1 MKRIRRSLALLLA
14 VLLLVPSFVFP
25 AVGDEYDFT
34 MSMTANGS
42 NFNVGETISAD
53 IYIAAA
59 SEKTINSYQF
69 TLSYDTDKL
78 TLGTVTNNVEIG
90 GSSVIKADNNGTY
103 AYVIEG
109 KNGLDITSQTKVATV
124 TFTVKDGIGA
134 CDPTIIALKQCY
146 VGEMGKTGDPTVGYD
161 AATATVTLHKHVIK
175 LYGGSGGHVNDGANV
190 TLYAK
195 YNMAGLYSD
204 ATCTKPVTSVSV
216 AAKEGY
222 ALASPQWSDGTISYD
237 NFDAVKSAIFA
248 DSKSIYLQ
256 TVKLS
261 KVTVNGGTVT
271 GGTVAGGSFYV
282 MPNSSI
288 SYETLSEKGISVTV
302 DPGYSLTGWKVGNQT
317 LTANSSVTVSGDVT
331 VTPIFTAGSYNFT
344 APNTVTVTGGVTD
357 GRVTHD
363 KNVTFTVQPGENKAI
378 SSVSWIDQN
387 GQSNP
392 LTADANGVYKI
403 PGDKILGNVSIN
415 VETVEYR
422 TVTFQAGEGAELT
435 TTTLYTKYNIG
446 GLYSAPTCKD
456 NETANV
462 PVPSAAQGYRLPAD
476 NAAEPMWGSYTSASI
491 MEAKIDSNITLTVN
505 GIKQIT
511 VSFAAGAN
519 GALSGE
525 TTRTVDINTS
535 FASIA
540 PTATPNPGYKFDGW
554 TPVVDKITEAATFT
568 ANFSKASFNVSASQ
582 SNLYSVGITTGE
594 GITADP
600 NGGYSVVYGTDVSFT
615 VSGIGGA
622 KVTGVQYKV
631 GSGET
636 KSLTA
641 DANGVYTIPGNEI
654 IDSVVIS
661 ASVDNTGNITF
672 NAGDHGT
679 GTVVK
684 TFANGYVLTA
694 EDIPTPTAEP
704 GYKFTVWN
712 VDPVGKTVAGD
723 AEYIAQYVDE
733 SYSVTIDGTAK
744 EDATHGRDYT
754 IPAYSDGKVI
764 SRVAVTV
771 GGNTVNTTLDENGN
785 YVIAGADIIGT
796 IAVETVS
803 YNVTIKF
810 VSREQYMAIK
820 TGEKMAVLETVKLDD
835 SHYQLSDDAIAF
847 YWSDKYSAYVR
858 FVKDTMTEAQL
869 AAQLMKADVAAEE
882 IVYDGDISLNGN
894 VNVVD
899 AGIINDTLNG
909 NVDSAQ
915 ITAMMRFKMDVF
927 NAGATDAKVTL
938 NGQNVQVTTADIQAV
953 VDAAVG
959 KITLK

>member
-1 MKRIRRSLALLLA
+1 MKKLRRSLALLLA

-25 AVGDEYDFT
+25 ATGDGYDFT
-34 MSMTANGS
+34 MSMTANGTD
-42 NFNVGETISAD
+42 FNVGETISAD

-78 TLGTVTNNVEIG
+78 TLGTVTNNVTVE
-90 GSSVIKADNNGTY
+90 GSSVVDANNNGTY

-109 KNGLDITSQTKVATV
+109 SDGLVISAPVKVATV

-134 CDPTIIALKQCY
+134 CSPTTIALENCY
-146 VGEMGKTGDPTVGYD
+146 IGQKNDKNDPDVGTDD
-161 AATATVTLHKHVIK
+161 ARATVTLHKHVIK
-175 LYGGSGGHVNDGANV
+175 LYGDNGGLVNDGADV

-195 YNMAGLYSD
+195 YNEAGLYSD
-204 ATCTKPVTSVSV
+204 TTFKTKVETVSV
-216 AAKEGY
+216 AAKEGF
-222 ALASPQWSDGTISYD
+222 ALASPQWFDGKESYD
-237 NFDAVKSAIFA
+237 NFDAVKNTIFT
-248 DSKSIYLQ
+248 DSKSIYLK
-256 TVKLS
+256 TVQLS
-261 KVTVNGGTVT
+261 KVTVNSGTVT
-271 GGTVAGGSFYV
+271 GGTVTGGSFYV

-288 SYETLSEKGISVTV
+288 SYETLSGKGISATAY
-302 DPGYSLTGWKVGNQT
+302 PGYSLTGWKVGDQT
-317 LTANSSVTVSGDVT
+317 LTANSSVTVSGNVT
-331 VTPIFTAGSYNFT
+331 VTPIFTAGSYDFT
-344 APNTVTVTGGVTD
+344 APSTVTVTGGVTD
-357 GRVTHD
+357 GKVTHD

-392 LTADANGVYKI
+392 LTADANGVYTI
-403 PGDKILGNVSIN
+403 TGDKILGDVSIE
-415 VETVEYR
+415 VETLEYR
-422 TVTFQAGEGAELT
+422 TVTFQAGEGAKLQ
-435 TTTLYTKYNIG
+435 TTTLYTKYNAG
-446 GLYSAPTCKD
+446 GLFSDPTCIQP
-456 NETANV
+456 ANV
-462 PVPSAAQGYRLPAD
+462 PVPSAAPGYRLPDD
-476 NAAEPMWGSYTSASI
+476 NANEPMWGSYTSASI
-491 MEAKIDSNITLTVN
+491 KEAKITENITLTVK
-505 GIKQIT
+505 GIQQIT

-540 PTATPNPGYKFDGW
+540 PTADPNPGYKFDGW
-554 TPVVDKITEAATFT
+554 TPAVDKITEAKTFT

-582 SNLYSVGITTGE
+582 SNLYSVSITTGE

-600 NGGYSVVYGTDVSFT
+600 NGGYSVVYGTNVSFT

-641 DANGVYTIPGNEI
+641 VDGVYTIHGNEI

-684 TFANGYVLTA
+684 PFANGYVLTA
-694 EDIPTPTAEP
+694 EDIPTPMAKP
-704 GYKFTVWN
+704 GYKFTGWN
-712 VDPVGKTVAGD
+712 VDPVGKTVQGD
-723 AEYIAQYVDE
+723 AEYIAQYTDA
-733 SYSVTIDGTAK
+733 SYGVTIDNAPK
-744 EDATHGRDYT
+744 ADATHGTDYK

-764 SRVAVTV
+764 SSVAVTV
-771 GGNTVNTTLDENGN
+771 GGSSVSTTLDANGN
-785 YVIAGADIIGT
+785 YVIAGKDITGA
-796 IAVETVS
+796 IAVTTVS
-803 YNVTIKF
+803 YDVTIKF
-810 VSREQYMAIK
+810 VSRDQYKAIK
-820 TGEKMAVLETVKLDD
+820 TGEKMAVLVTAKRGD
-835 SHYQLSDDAIAF
+835 SHYQLSDGIGF
-847 YWSDKYSAYVR
+847 YWSAKYNAYVR
-858 FVKDTMTEAQL
+858 FVADTMTEAQL
-869 AAQLMKADVAAEE
+869 AARLTVADKAAEE

-909 NVDSAQ
+909 NVDSEQ

-927 NAGATDAKVTL
+927 NADATDAQVTL

-959 KITLK
+959 KITLN